1 MSAPPEILQFF
12 RRILKSRVLTQ
23 RQTVGNLNVMK
34 QRLALA
40 VPQLDLDKKNN
51 ITV

>member
-23 RQTVGNLNVMK
+23 RQRAGNLNVMK

-40 VPQLDLDKKNN
+40 VPQFDLDKKNFA
-51 ITV
+51 V